1 MKIETYAAIIASRY
15 DGIMYLATLWAVIN
29 SDGDVAISERILIEN
44 IRAQINKALGL
55 RGWSTGSSDE
65 IISEEDYQ
73 AYGTLKGDPKKWLES
88 LKDDKRE
95 LIARSIVT
103 DIYRMIWKDGKFS
116 VGEKK
121 AISEIVG
128 YCGVSADIANWLC
141 LCVGM
146 TEYYAAKVRE
156 TVESGR
162 IVSEVEREKAKK
174 VGEGINARAKKK
186 GEKDAK
192 SIMLKAIAI
201 IAAFCIGFNFYAL
214 YKYGKNAELVRNV
227 AEIARCSD
235 RVITETE
242 CEEIRKMSALMGATC
257 SPEVLNSIVLND
269 AGCTNNTE
277 KCTSNSRDNPDVVRQ
292 IVNGMLA
299 VAVADDN
306 DIDAEESKYVIR
318 YLVSNGFTNDAHR
331 VGGRDHRCFV
341 KTVGDTEYRLDL
353 NAAIERAKNSKAM
366 MEKAQRK
373 SDVDRCV
380 RF

>member
-121 AISEIVG
+121 AISEIVD

-214 YKYGKNAELVRNV
+214 YKYGKNAELVRDV

-242 CEEIRKMSALMGATC
+242 CEEIRKMSALMDATC
-257 SPEVLNSIVLND
+257 SPEVLNSIILND
-269 AGCTNNTE
+269 AGRTNTTE
-277 KCTSNSRDNPDVVRQ
+277 KCSSNSRDNPDIIRQ
-292 IVNGMLA
+292 MVDGMLA
-299 VAVADDN
+299 VAVTDDN
-306 DIDAEESKYVIR
+306 DIDVEESKYVIR
-318 YLVSNGFTNDAHR
+318 YLVSNGFTNGVHR

-341 KTVGDTEYRLDL
+341 KTIGNTEYRMDL
-353 NAAIERAKNSKAM
+353 NAAIERAKNST
-366 MEKAQRK
+366 
-373 SDVDRCV
+373 
-380 RF
+380 